1 MAGVKRLSYSRKTY
15 GFKLHENVDKLIDEL
30 AAAETGGDRSRLLT
44 LLVCERRGV
53 PVDEILVPDE
63 DGQESLLEGAT
74 KQEVTRKRRQSVA

>member
-1 MAGVKRLSYSRKTY
+1 MAGVKRLSYTRKTY
-15 GFKLHENVDKLIDEL
+15 GFKLHGNVDKLIDEL

-63 DGQESLLEGAT
+63 QNQESLLTGSTTE
-74 KQEVTRKRRQSVA
+74 EVSRNQQSVA

>member
-1 MAGVKRLSYSRKTY
+1 MAGVKRLSYTRKTY

-53 PVDEILVPDE
+53 PVDEILVPDAQ
-63 DGQESLLEGAT
+63 DQESLLTGST
-74 KQEVTRKRRQSVA
+74 NQEVSRNRQSVA